1 MESGGGALTTTPYH
15 HDDGGMNGEVALSP
29 MSNNMSLSK
38 KSPSSTSLSSS
49 HNNDDNMSEN
59 SDEFIQTN
67 HHSETGESHSTMR
80 EVACNY
86 VFGNCKALVYGQF
99 LSLFLAATGAIQS
112 SLYLDCRLSAPT
124 FSMFT
129 FYFPLSI
136 ITLSRLI
143 YETRCK
149 SSAATMQ
156 QSPPLSYRDNND
168 GDEQQVQQN
177 TIECQACR
185 ARALQNRRQI
195 MASRVRTKKKRSSRT
210 RIRAKPEKRNH
221 LLSHWSTQVD
231 TNDTDDDQI
240 NNDQFNRD
248 HDADDA
254 GYLISNSSSNN
265 NSICSTCQQECSEHR
280 TSLKTPKH
288 SFFGIIPLKC
298 NPFLY
303 AAVAVTDVYANYA
316 TILAFK
322 YTTLTSVS
330 LFDAL
335 AIPSAI
341 ILSRL
346 AFGRRYTKTHML
358 GVIVCSIGITI
369 NALQDYREDKELEL
383 SDDGVE
389 SDQEELIEVDYPH
402 KMFGDSLAIIGGIL
416 FGIDNTLQEVAVR
429 EWGTQLE
436 YLGCMTT
443 FATIIS
449 FLQTLILERNNVIA
463 FFRQSDS
470 EACPG
475 NSGLLLL
482 LAFSIG
488 GMLNYLGISAFL
500 RISDAAFLNLSL
512 LTGDAWAVL
521 YSVYAEHIYP
531 PGTFYVALVIV
542 VSGVFIY
549 ETAPSPVAEKQA
561 EARDDIVGEIQ
572 LVENRSNQS
581 VTTTSSADGRV
592 FV

>member
-1 MESGGGALTTTPYH
+1 MPIESGGAFTTTPYH
-15 HDDGGMNGEVALSP
+15 HDDGSMNGEVALSP
-29 MSNNMSLSK
+29 MSNNSLSK
-38 KSPSSTSLSSS
+38 KSPSSASLSSS
-49 HNNDDNMSEN
+49 HNNDDMSEN
-59 SDEFIQTN
+59 SDEFIQQTN
-67 HHSETGESHSTMR
+67 HHGETGGSHLTMR
-80 EVACNY
+80 EMACNY

-143 YETRCK
+143 YQTRCN

-156 QSPPLSYRDNND
+156 QLPPSYRDNND
-168 GDEQQVQQN
+168 GDVQQLQQN

-185 ARALQNRRQI
+185 ALQNRQI
-195 MASRVRTKKKRSSRT
+195 TTTTVRTKKKKKKRSSRT

-231 TNDTDDDQI
+231 SADEDQF

-248 HDADDA
+248 DDDNDA
-254 GYLISNSSSNN
+254 GYLIASNSSSNN
-265 NSICSTCQQECSEHR
+265 NSICSTCQQECSEQR
-280 TSLKTPKH
+280 TSLKTTKH
-288 SFFGIIPLKC
+288 SLFWIIPLKC

-463 FFRQSDS
+463 FFQQSDS
-470 EACPG
+470 EACPR
-475 NSGLLLL
+475 NAGLFLLT
-482 LAFSIG
+482 AFSIG

-581 VTTTSSADGRV
+581 ETTSSDGRV